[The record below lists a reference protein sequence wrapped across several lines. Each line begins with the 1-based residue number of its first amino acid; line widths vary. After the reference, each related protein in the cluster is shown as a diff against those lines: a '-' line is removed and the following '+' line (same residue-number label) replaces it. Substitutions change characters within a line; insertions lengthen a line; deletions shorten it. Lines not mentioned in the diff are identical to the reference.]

1 MNKVFLISFFLLL
14 TGGICAQQAT
24 TGTLTLKEAEQ
35 RFLERNLS
43 LIAERYNIDMA
54 QAQVLQAR
62 LFENPVISLE
72 QNVYNRL
79 NGKYFDFGKEG
90 ETVVEVEQVIRL
102 AGQRNKQ
109 IKLEKINKEIA
120 EYQFEEVMRTLRQEL
135 NEKFVQ
141 IYFLSKSIS
150 IYEKE
155 VNSLQELLAGMKLQQ
170 KKGNISLM
178 EMSRL
183 ESMLFSLKKEKNER
197 ENELLTLRGELN
209 VLLNLPGDAAVKL
222 SLDEEVLK
230 QLDLSQL
237 SFADLKAMVNERPD
251 LKIARSTVS
260 ASRANLKL
268 QKSMAFPEFSVKGNY
283 DRAGNF
289 INNYFAVGVSLS
301 VPIFNRN
308 QGNIKAARFSIQQA
322 GAEQENAANRGGVVM
337 PWHHQL
343 DLKFMQDFYLKVG
356 GKRHTLQ
363 FGVDIKNFLNL
374 LNSDWGLYKTVNNT
388 NLLAYDKG
396 NSTTGEGKGYTFQ
409 KNSGKRL
416 TETYTKY
423 KDFRSTYSVQFSLR
437 YIFH

>member
-1 MNKVFLISFFLLL
+1 MNRAFLFLLFLLL
-14 TGGICAQQAT
+14 AGKMCAQQVA
-24 TGTLTLKEAEQ
+24 GTLTLKEAEQ

-54 QAQVLQAR
+54 QAQVLQAK

-90 ETVVEVEQVIRL
+90 EAVVEIEQVIHL

-109 IKLEKINKEIA
+109 VRLEKINKEIA

-135 NEKFVQ
+135 NEKFVEV
-141 IYFLSKSIS
+141 YFLSKSIA

-155 VNSLQELLAGMKLQQ
+155 VNSLQVLLGGMKVQQ
-170 KKGNISLM
+170 EKGNISLM
-178 EMSRL
+178 EISRL

-197 ENELLTLRGELN
+197 ESDLLTTRGELN
-209 VLLNLPGDAAVKL
+209 LLLNLPEDTQVQL
-222 SLDEEVLK
+222 SLDEEVLQ

-237 SFADLKAMVNERPD
+237 SFADLKAIINERPD
-251 LKIARSTVS
+251 QKIARSTVN

-283 DRAGNF
+283 DRVGNF
-289 INNYFAVGVSLS
+289 INDYFAIGVSLS

-322 GAEQENAANRGGVVM
+322 GVQQEYAANRADMELFTAYTSLEKATQLYQSTNTDLERNFEKLITGVNENFTRKNISLLEFIDYYDSYKETCI
-337 PWHHQL
+337 QL
-343 DLKFMQDFYLKVG
+343 DEIKKNVFLAMENLNTVVG
-356 GKRHTLQ
+356 Q
-363 FGVDIKNFLNL
+363 NVLN
-374 LNSDWGLYKTVNNT
+374 Y
-388 NLLAYDKG
+388 
-396 NSTTGEGKGYTFQ
+396 
-409 KNSGKRL
+409 
-416 TETYTKY
+416 
-423 KDFRSTYSVQFSLR
+423 
-437 YIFH
+437 

>member
-1 MNKVFLISFFLLL
+1 MNRAFLFLLFLLL
-14 TGGICAQQAT
+14 AGKMCAQQVA
-24 TGTLTLKEAEQ
+24 GTLTLKEAEQ

-54 QAQVLQAR
+54 QAQVLQAK

-90 ETVVEVEQVIRL
+90 EAVVEIEQVIHL

-109 IKLEKINKEIA
+109 VRLEKINKEIA

-135 NEKFVQ
+135 NEKFVEV
-141 IYFLSKSIS
+141 YFLSKSIA

-155 VNSLQELLAGMKLQQ
+155 VNSLQVLLGGMKVQQ
-170 KKGNISLM
+170 EKGNISLM
-178 EMSRL
+178 VISRL

-197 ENELLTLRGELN
+197 ESDLLTTRGELN
-209 VLLNLPGDAAVKL
+209 LLLNLPEDTQVQL
-222 SLDEEVLK
+222 SLDEEVLQ

-237 SFADLKAMVNERPD
+237 SFADLKAIINERPD
-251 LKIARSTVS
+251 QKIARSTVN

-283 DRAGNF
+283 DRVGNF
-289 INNYFAVGVSLS
+289 INDYFAIGVSLS

-322 GAEQENAANRGGVVM
+322 GVQQEYAANRADMELFTAYTSLEKATQLYQSTNMDLERNFEKLITGVNENFTRKNISLLEFIDYYDSYKETCI
-337 PWHHQL
+337 QL
-343 DLKFMQDFYLKVG
+343 YEIKKNVFLAMENLNTVVG
-356 GKRHTLQ
+356 Q
-363 FGVDIKNFLNL
+363 NVLN
-374 LNSDWGLYKTVNNT
+374 Y
-388 NLLAYDKG
+388 
-396 NSTTGEGKGYTFQ
+396 
-409 KNSGKRL
+409 
-416 TETYTKY
+416 
-423 KDFRSTYSVQFSLR
+423 
-437 YIFH
+437 

>member
-1 MNKVFLISFFLLL
+1 MNRAFLFLLFLLL
-14 TGGICAQQAT
+14 AGKMCAQQVA
-24 TGTLTLKEAEQ
+24 GTLTLKEAEQ

-54 QAQVLQAR
+54 QAQVLQAK

-90 ETVVEVEQVIRL
+90 EAVVEIEQVIHL

-109 IKLEKINKEIA
+109 VRLEKINKEIA

-135 NEKFVQ
+135 NEKFVEV
-141 IYFLSKSIS
+141 YFLSMSIA

-155 VNSLQELLAGMKLQQ
+155 VNSLQALLGGMKIQQ
-170 KKGNISLM
+170 EKGNISLM
-178 EMSRL
+178 EISRL

-197 ENELLTLRGELN
+197 ENDLLTTRGELN
-209 VLLNLPGDAAVKL
+209 LLLNLPEDTQVQL
-222 SLDEEVLK
+222 SLDEEVLQ

-237 SFADLKAMVNERPD
+237 SFADLKAIINERPD
-251 LKIARSTVS
+251 QKIARSTVN

-283 DRAGNF
+283 DRVGNF
-289 INNYFAVGVSLS
+289 INDYFAIGVSLS

-322 GAEQENAANRGGVVM
+322 GVQQEYAANRADMELFTAYTSLEKATQLYQSTNMDLERNFEKLITGVNENFTRKNISLLEFIDYYDSYKETCI
-337 PWHHQL
+337 QL
-343 DLKFMQDFYLKVG
+343 YEIKKNVFLAMENLNTVVG
-356 GKRHTLQ
+356 Q
-363 FGVDIKNFLNL
+363 NVLN
-374 LNSDWGLYKTVNNT
+374 Y
-388 NLLAYDKG
+388 
-396 NSTTGEGKGYTFQ
+396 
-409 KNSGKRL
+409 
-416 TETYTKY
+416 
-423 KDFRSTYSVQFSLR
+423 
-437 YIFH
+437 

>member
-1 MNKVFLISFFLLL
+1 MNREFLISFFLLL

-141 IYFLSKSIS
+141 VYFLSKSIS

-170 KKGNISLM
+170 EKGNISLM

-209 VLLNLPGDAAVKL
+209 VLPGDTTVKL

-322 GAEQENAANRGGVVM
+322 GAEQENAANRADMELYTAYASLEKAVQLYQSTNMDLERNFEKLITGVNENFTKRNISLLEFIDYYDSYKETCI
-337 PWHHQL
+337 QL
-343 DLKFMQDFYLKVG
+343 
-356 GKRHTLQ
+356 HE
-363 FGVDIKNFLNL
+363 IKKDVFLAMENL
-374 LNSDWGLYKTVNNT
+374 NTTIGQNILNY
-388 NLLAYDKG
+388 
-396 NSTTGEGKGYTFQ
+396 
-409 KNSGKRL
+409 
-416 TETYTKY
+416 
-423 KDFRSTYSVQFSLR
+423 
-437 YIFH
+437 

>member
-1 MNKVFLISFFLLL
+1 MNRAFLFLLFLLL
-14 TGGICAQQAT
+14 AGKMCAQQVA
-24 TGTLTLKEAEQ
+24 GTLTLKEAEQ

-54 QAQVLQAR
+54 QAQVLQAK

-90 ETVVEVEQVIRL
+90 EAVVEIEQVIHL

-109 IKLEKINKEIA
+109 VRLEKINKEIA

-135 NEKFVQ
+135 NEKFVEV
-141 IYFLSKSIS
+141 YFLSKSIA

-155 VNSLQELLAGMKLQQ
+155 VNSLQVLLGGMKIQQ
-170 KKGNISLM
+170 EKGNISFM
-178 EMSRL
+178 EISRL

-197 ENELLTLRGELN
+197 ESDLLTTRGELN
-209 VLLNLPGDAAVKL
+209 LLLNLPEDTQVQL
-222 SLDEEVLK
+222 SLDEEVLQ

-237 SFADLKAMVNERPD
+237 SFADLKAIINERPD
-251 LKIARSTVS
+251 QKIARSTVN

-283 DRAGNF
+283 DRVGNF
-289 INNYFAVGVSLS
+289 INDYFAIGVSLS

-322 GAEQENAANRGGVVM
+322 GVQQEYAANRADMELFTAYTSLEKATQLYQSTNMDLERNFEKLITGVNENFTRKNISLLEFIDYYDSYKETCI
-337 PWHHQL
+337 QL
-343 DLKFMQDFYLKVG
+343 YEIKKNVFLAMENLNTV
-356 GKRHTLQ
+356 
-363 FGVDIKNFLNL
+363 FGQNVLN
-374 LNSDWGLYKTVNNT
+374 Y
-388 NLLAYDKG
+388 
-396 NSTTGEGKGYTFQ
+396 
-409 KNSGKRL
+409 
-416 TETYTKY
+416 
-423 KDFRSTYSVQFSLR
+423 
-437 YIFH
+437 

>member
-1 MNKVFLISFFLLL
+1 MNRVFLISFFLLL

-141 IYFLSKSIS
+141 VYFLSKSIS

-170 KKGNISLM
+170 EKGKHLIDGNVSFGIYAIFA
-178 EMSRL
+178 E
-183 ESMLFSLKKEKNER
+183 EEKNVR

-209 VLLNLPGDAAVKL
+209 VLLNLPGDTAVKL

-283 DRAGNF
+283 DRAET
-289 INNYFAVGVSLS
+289 LS
-301 VPIFNRN
+301 IT
-308 QGNIKAARFSIQQA
+308 I
-322 GAEQENAANRGGVVM
+322 
-337 PWHHQL
+337 
-343 DLKFMQDFYLKVG
+343 
-356 GKRHTLQ
+356 
-363 FGVDIKNFLNL
+363 
-374 LNSDWGLYKTVNNT
+374 
-388 NLLAYDKG
+388 
-396 NSTTGEGKGYTFQ
+396 
-409 KNSGKRL
+409 
-416 TETYTKY
+416 
-423 KDFRSTYSVQFSLR
+423 LR
-437 YIFH
+437 WE